1 MFLCFRWR
9 RKKNTRE
16 KERERERVVT
26 EMFPGKN
33 LLVSDR
39 VVTMWLDFS

>member
-9 RKKNTRE
+9 RKKKHKR
-16 KERERERVVT
+16 ERERERVVT

-33 LLVSDR
+33 WLVSDR